1 MVYLLAI
8 GVVAILWS
16 VLAGELT
23 IANLAIGGLLGL
35 LLLSV
40 IDRGEEHSFTRR
52 LGSVLRFFVRFL
64 FELFAANVTIALLA
78 VRPSPRFHPHVIAVE
93 LRLQSDAALSL
104 LSATITLLPG
114 TVAMGF
120 SPDRKFLYAHA
131 MGAEP
136 EVARRGVRRIEELIL
151 GFMT

>member
-136 EVARRGVRRIEELIL
+136 ETARRGVRRIEELIL